1 MFSSISRR
9 IFLTALLF
17 LMGMLAVQLAGCS
30 KPEQSNP
37 RLEGQIYGT
46 FWQVTL
52 PGSFSEERIAE
63 LHTGIV
69 EVLQQIDAS
78 MSTYRD
84 DSELMRFNRLPAGE
98 WMALSKPLL
107 DVLLL
112 SQSVSESSDGAFD
125 VTVGRL
131 VNLWSFGPEQRPLAI
146 PDEQELQQ
154 RLAQVGYQNL
164 ELDIEGGR
172 ARKHSDCF
180 VDLSAVAKGFAVD
193 EVARWL
199 KGQGLEHFLV
209 NIGGDLL
216 AGGEREAGQPWRIG
230 VEVPHEGLPAAH
242 HVLPIRNMSVATS
255 GDYRNFFE
263 EDGQRFSHTIDPT
276 TGWPIKHNLAS
287 VTVLTPDNAS
297 ADAWATAFMVMG
309 VERSLEV
316 AQAEGIKLL
325 LITRENGGWR
335 SYISESMEEYV
346 GSEMAS
352 ELLERR

>member
-1 MFSSISRR
+1 MNTSFLRR
-9 IFLTALLF
+9 LIAPALL
-17 LMGMLAVQLAGCS
+17 LLVGLLAVQLAGCS

-52 PGSFSEERIAE
+52 SGSFTEARIAE
-63 LHTGIV
+63 LHAGIV
-69 EVLQQIDAS
+69 EVLQQIDVS

-84 DSELMRFNRLPAGE
+84 DSELMQFNRMPAGE
-98 WMALSKPLL
+98 WMVLSKPLI
-107 DVLLL
+107 DVLQL
-112 SQSVSESSDGAFD
+112 SQSISELSDGAFD

-164 ELDIEGGR
+164 ELDAQGSR
-172 ARKHSDCF
+172 ALKHSDCF
-180 VDLSAVAKGFAVD
+180 VDLSGVAKGFAVD

-199 KGQGLEHFLV
+199 KEQGQDQFLV
-209 NIGGDLL
+209 NIGGDLI
-216 AGGEREAGQPWRIG
+216 ASGEREPGQPWRIG
-230 VEVPHEGLPAAH
+230 VEVPHEGMPAAH
-242 HVLPIRNMSVATS
+242 HVLPIRDMSVATS
-255 GDYRNFFE
+255 GDYRNYFE
-263 EDGQRFSHTIDPT
+263 EDGQRFSHTIDPV
-276 TGWPIKHNLAS
+276 TGRPVKHNLAS
-287 VTVLTPDNAS
+287 VTVLAPDNAS

-325 LITRENGGWR
+325 LIARENGGWR
-335 SYISESMEEYV
+335 SYISETMEAYV
-346 GSEMAS
+346 GSEMAR
-352 ELLERR
+352 ELLEQH

>member
-98 WMALSKPLL
+98 WMVLSKPLL

-180 VDLSAVAKGFAVD
+180 VDLSGVAKGFAVD